1 MGLLCS
7 ILFLPI
13 IHPTKRHKLIT
24 WALRLAALP
33 LVIVLFV
40 VLLKNF
46 YTDDPSASCSWCR
59 YLSCFPTSSNN
70 ECKGTGLTTTTT
82 TTSSAVVGPVVVML
96 VAKWLA

>member
-7 ILFLPI
+7 VLLFPI
-13 IHPTKRHKLIT
+13 IHPSSRHKYVT
-24 WALRLAALP
+24 WALRLVALP
-33 LVIVLFV
+33 LVVVLFV

-70 ECKGTGLTTTTT
+70 KCQGTGLAEV
-82 TTSSAVVGPVVVML
+82 SSSLQVGPVLVML
-96 VAKWLA
+96 VSRLLG